1 MPEDGENIGGV
12 EPVVVDGDGIL
23 QVVDLVIP
31 AWGNEDN

>member
-1 MPEDGENIGGV
+1 MPEDGENIGAV

-31 AWGNEDN
+31 A